1 MLDRSLREV
10 VLSEQLL
17 ESHALQA
24 CWDAQLAGLS
34 ADALNLALEHGVF
47 AHLDQF
53 IAAEEL
59 AQVLKWDADNTSY
72 LLELLWSLELLECQ
86 WTCPRRYR
94 SLPKSARYF
103 NPNSAEYCGDAL
115 LFRHGVLRQVGLQLD
130 ELVRNGKSPPADPKL
145 VQQGWA
151 AAARAQIAQEQS
163 AVTANVACEIFG
175 AVPEFWQAQRLLD
188 LGGGPGL
195 VAIALAQQQH
205 DLHAVVFEYE
215 AAAAVAQQRI
225 LDAGLETR
233 LSTMAGDLLVDD
245 FGSGYDLI
253 WCSSVLHFV
262 PDIPALLARLYRAL
276 RPGGVLVCCHAEVHT
291 EVSKAKRILH
301 YYLHMRMQGR
311 QVLPEGQLARLLE
324 QAGFDEVQQFDEV
337 RFPVAPVTAL
347 IARKACKG

>member
-1 MLDRSLREV
+1 MLDRSLGEV

-34 ADALNLALEHGVF
+34 ADALNLALGYGVF

-59 AQVLKWDADNTSY
+59 ALVLKWDADNTAY

-94 SLPKSARYF
+94 SLPQTARYL
-103 NPNSAEYCGDAL
+103 NPGSAQYCGDAL
-115 LFRHGVLRQVGLQLD
+115 LFRHGVLRQVGNQLD
-130 ELVRNGKSPPADPKL
+130 ELLRNGKSPPADPAL
-145 VQQGWA
+145 IQQGWA
-151 AAARAQIAQEQS
+151 AAARSQIAQEQT
-163 AVTANVACEIFG
+163 AVTAEVACEIFG

-195 VAIALAQQQH
+195 VAIALAQQQQ
-205 DLHAVVFEYE
+205 DLNAVVFEYE
-215 AAAAVAQQRI
+215 AAAVVAQQKI
-225 LDAGLETR
+225 LDAGLEARVNT
-233 LSTMAGDLLVDD
+233 LAGDLLVDD
-245 FGSGYDLI
+245 FGADYDLI

-311 QVLPEGQLARLLE
+311 HVLPEGQLAQLLE
-324 QAGFDEVQQFDEV
+324 QAGFDDVQQFDEV

>member
-47 AHLDQF
+47 AHLDEF

-59 AQVLKWDADNTSY
+59 ALALKWDADNTAY
-72 LLELLWSLELLECQ
+72 LLELLWSLEYLECQ

-94 SLPKSARYF
+94 NLPKAARYF
-103 NPNSAEYCGDAL
+103 NPTSAEYCGDAL
-115 LFRHGVLRQVGLQLD
+115 LFRHGVLRQAGSQLA
-130 ELVRNGKSPPADPKL
+130 ELVRNGKSPPADPAL
-145 VQQGWA
+145 IRQGWA
-151 AAARAQIAQEQS
+151 TAARVQIAQEQR
-163 AVTANVACEIFG
+163 AVTAEVACEIFG
-175 AVPEFWQAQRLLD
+175 AVPEFWRAQRLLD

-195 VAIALAQQQH
+195 VAIALAQQQT
-205 DLHAVVFEYE
+205 DLNAVVFEYE
-215 AAAAVAQQRI
+215 GAAAVAQQRI
-225 LDAGLETR
+225 QEAGLQTR
-233 LSTMAGDLLVDD
+233 LSTVAGDLLVDD
-245 FGSGYDLI
+245 FGSDYDLI

-276 RPGGVLVCCHAEVHT
+276 RPGGVLVCCHAEVHS
-291 EVSKAKRILH
+291 EVGQAKRILH

-311 QVLPEGQLARLLE
+311 HVLPQGQLAQWLE
-324 QAGFDEVQQFDEV
+324 QSGFDDVQQFDEL
-337 RFPVAPVTAL
+337 RFPVAPVSAL

>member
-1 MLDRSLREV
+1 MLDRSRREV
-10 VLSEQLL
+10 VLSEHLL
-17 ESHALQA
+17 EFHELQA
-24 CWDAQLAGLS
+24 CWDAQLASLS
-34 ADALNLALEHGVF
+34 ADALNLALEQGLF

-59 AQVLKWDADNTSY
+59 AHRLNLDKDNMDY

-94 SLPKSARYF
+94 SLPKAARYL
-103 NPNSAEYCGDAL
+103 NPESAQYCGDAMQ
-115 LFRHGVLRQVGLQLD
+115 FRHGVLRQVGNQLED
-130 ELVRNGKSPPADPKL
+130 LLRHGKTPGPDPQL
-145 VQQGWA
+145 IQQGWA
-151 AAARAQIAQEQS
+151 AAARSQIAQEQT
-163 AVTANVACEIFG
+163 AVTAQVACEIFG
-175 AVPEFWQAQRLLD
+175 AVPQFWQAQRLLD

-205 DLHAVVFEYE
+205 DLRGVVFEYE

-225 LDAGLETR
+225 VQAGLQDR
-233 LSTMAGDLLVDD
+233 LSTLAGDLLVDD
-245 FGSGYDLI
+245 FGADYDLI

-262 PDIPALLARLYRAL
+262 PDIPALLTRLYRAL

-291 EVSKAKRILH
+291 QISKARRILH

-311 QVLPEGQLARLLE
+311 QVLPEGHLAQLLE
-324 QAGFDEVQQFDEV
+324 QAGFEGIQQFDEV

-347 IARKACKG
+347 IARKAHKG